1 MHPRSAG
8 DSVARALR
16 GAAFLALVNAA
27 SAAGAEVELRPAIH
41 GGYASV
47 FDGHGAFS
55 AGLRLQ
61 LARVLFV
68 QAEYLVLPAADHT
81 DYGPTFLA
89 GISGRSRDSIR
100 PFVGIGGGP
109 VKGFAGDDGLYYL
122 ALGASY
128 PVDRRRG
135 VFVHGELRLGLLG
148 ETRYSQFSIGVGLSG
163 GGSH

>member
-1 MHPRSAG
+1 MHRRPAG
-8 DSVARALR
+8 AYVTRALR
-16 GAAFLALVNAA
+16 GAAFLALVNAG
-27 SAAGAEVELRPAIH
+27 SAAGADVEWRPTIQ
-41 GGYASV
+41 GGYANV

-81 DYGPTFLA
+81 DSGPTFLV

-135 VFVHGELRLGLLG
+135 VFVHGELRFGLLG
-148 ETRYSQFSIGVGLSG
+148 ETRYSQFSIGVGLSR
-163 GGSH
+163 

>member
-1 MHPRSAG
+1 MHRRSAG
-8 DSVARALR
+8 ESLARALR
-16 GAAFLALVNAA
+16 GAAFLALVDAA
-27 SAAGAEVELRPAIH
+27 SAAGAEVEWRPAIL
-41 GGYASV
+41 GGYANV

-81 DYGPTFLA
+81 DYGPTFLV

-135 VFVHGELRLGLLG
+135 VFVHGELRFGLLG
-148 ETRYSQFSIGVGLSG
+148 ETRYSQLAIGVGLSR
-163 GGSH
+163 

>member
-1 MHPRSAG
+1 MLQPSAG
-8 DSVARALR
+8 GSVARVLR
-16 GAAFLALVNAA
+16 GAALLALVHAG
-27 SAAGAEVELRPAIH
+27 SAAGAEVEWRPAIL
-41 GGYASV
+41 GGYARV

-55 AGLRLQ
+55 AGLRLH

-81 DYGPTFLA
+81 DHGPTFQV
-89 GISGRSRDSIR
+89 GFSGRSRDSIR

-128 PVDRRRG
+128 PVDRMRG
-135 VFVHGELRLGLLG
+135 VFVQGELRFGMLG
-148 ETRYSQFSIGVGLSG
+148 ETRYSQFSIGVGLSR
-163 GGSH
+163 